1 MLYWNNDKNKKYPDT
16 LNKNIRAF
24 KNFKIS
30 KITPSIPKKSQKC
43 IEECSTEIKL
53 KTKKYSDTLNKHTK
67 FSKISQT
74 QKGSLNPLNPKKCK
88 EFSIEIMLKLI

>member
-24 KNFKIS
+24 KNFKMS
-30 KITPSIPKKSQKC
+30 KITPSNPKKKC
-43 IEECSTEIKL
+43 IEECSIEIML
-53 KTKKYSDTLNKHTK
+53 KTKKCSDTLNKHTK

-74 QKGSLNPLNPKKCK
+74 QKGSLNPLKPKKCK
-88 EFSIEIMLKLI
+88 KEFCIEIMLTTI